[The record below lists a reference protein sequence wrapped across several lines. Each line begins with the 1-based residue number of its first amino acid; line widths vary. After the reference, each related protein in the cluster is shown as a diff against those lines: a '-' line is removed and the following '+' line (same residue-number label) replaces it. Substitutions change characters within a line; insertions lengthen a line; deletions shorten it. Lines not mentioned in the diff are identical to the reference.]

1 MWVADLKIG
10 LLTSRNMRMYILPN
24 DPTDDNDKKFY
35 LLKLIIS

>member
-24 DPTDDNDKKFY
+24 DPTDDNDKV
-35 LLKLIIS
+35 LLIKINN